1 MNDHYR
7 EARNIYDSA
16 ESISRMYQHTP
27 PTSDPAVT
35 YQLNYLRATAAA
47 LVSIAQTLHDNRN
60 QQPTGAC
67 PSKGHHPMGTD
78 IVIQSDCVYDHG
90 HTGAHRDAHGRTWQD
105 QPTITTEPSI
115 RCENR
120 GPSNS
125 QCNRVRNHTGPH
137 AGGMAQRW
145 TDNPDTDRCHSV
157 GDTTYPDAPRCVRP
171 DGHTGLHGDAIN
183 RTW

>member
-1 MNDHYR
+1 MTDHVAN
-7 EARNIYDSA
+7 ARNILNETSGKLENLQNLSA
-16 ESISRMYQHTP
+16 LDESDALFGIMNYTR
-27 PTSDPAVT
+27 AVAET
-35 YQLNYLRATAAA
+35 LLSVAETLRET
-47 LVSIAQTLHDNRN
+47 RN
-60 QQPTGAC
+60 PQPVGAC

-105 QPTITTEPSI
+105 QPATKPTMRCTEA
-115 RCENR
+115 
-120 GPSNS
+120 GPAGA
-125 QCNRVRNHTGPH
+125 QCNRTRGHTGAH
-137 AGGMAQRW
+137 AGGRAQRW
-145 TDNPDTDRCHSV
+145 TDNTDTDRCHSV

>member
-47 LVSIAQTLHDNRN
+47 LVSIAQTLHDTRN
-60 QQPTGAC
+60 PQPVGAC
-67 PSKGHHPMGTD
+67 LSKGHHPMGTD
-78 IVIQSDCVYDHG
+78 IVIESDCVYDHG
-90 HTGAHRDAHGRTWQD
+90 HTGAHRDVHGRTWRWED
-105 QPTITTEPSI
+105 QSAPETNI

-120 GPSNS
+120 GPSNAR
-125 QCNRVRNHTGPH
+125 CNRVHGHTGDH
-137 AGGMAQRW
+137 AGGHAQRW
-145 TDNPDTDRCHSV
+145 ADEKDSDRCHSV
-157 GDTTYPDAPRCVRP
+157 GDTMYLDAPRCVRP
-171 DGHTGLHGDAIN
+171 EGHIGLHGDAIN
-183 RTW
+183 RSW